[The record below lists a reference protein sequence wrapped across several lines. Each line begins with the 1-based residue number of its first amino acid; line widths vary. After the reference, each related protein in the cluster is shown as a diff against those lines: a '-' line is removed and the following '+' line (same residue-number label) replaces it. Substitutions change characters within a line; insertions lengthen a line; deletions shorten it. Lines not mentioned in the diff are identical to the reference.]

1 MADKRYTQ
9 VGYRI
14 RGIEPSDLAK
24 YPDAVKKMYRG
35 WVVQFGLR
43 TKDKDLAAG
52 LDKDGSALK
61 PLLPESIKRRKSQ
74 VGPTFKDAPPL
85 EPSYARSRVRSLL
98 RGRAQTTSA
107 EFWWTFD
114 AVTGKS
120 FAVVL
125 RGQQKQGRDV
135 SGLSPAGTVWVRAQA
150 LRKWKVWKQTAHV
163 SNAPLSAPG
172 CVVVKQPIERRPLK
186 MIRVTG
192 RTDLEHMDQAGDD
205 EQIRRSIGA
214 GQFSGFSQLNPV
226 GGKLRPGSG
235 VGGPPAGAGRG
246 GTPPARL
253 TTTQR
258 QVLERALGLLSSPRH
273 ELLQLASPPCS
284 STSATSSTIG
294 PRASPKATS
303 ARAAGFAE
311 SRREWS
317 RRTGEIRPCR
327 PQDP

>member
-1 MADKRYTQ
+1 
-9 VGYRI
+9 
-14 RGIEPSDLAK
+14 
-24 YPDAVKKMYRG
+24 
-35 WVVQFGLR
+35 
-43 TKDKDLAAG
+43 
-52 LDKDGSALK
+52 
-61 PLLPESIKRRKSQ
+61 
-74 VGPTFKDAPPL
+74 
-85 EPSYARSRVRSLL
+85 LL

-163 SNAPLSAPG
+163 SNTPLSAPG

-226 GGKLRPGSG
+226 GGIGQAPGSA
-235 VGGPPAGAGRG
+235 GP
-246 GTPPARL
+246 
-253 TTTQR
+253 Q
-258 QVLERALGLLSSPRH
+258 QERA
-273 ELLQLASPPCS
+273 
-284 STSATSSTIG
+284 
-294 PRASPKATS
+294 
-303 ARAAGFAE
+303 AAAHHQ
-311 SRREWS
+311 R
-317 RRTGEIRPCR
+317 
-327 PQDP
+327 D